1 MHFHTFVTLAC
12 PMMSSIQYLLLQKTT
27 LPPATLS
34 MLEFSHFLTL
44 MMNYDKTN
52 GNKSGYYGF
61 LHFCHIDM
69 PYSSVNA
76 AYLIA
81 IVATYYPAPS
91 TPKAYMNFQKKN
103 IWMMNYEE
111 TNGNQSGFYD
121 FLDFCHIETPYDLL
135 MSSIVQRESAETR
148 EITT

>member
-1 MHFHTFVTLAC
+1 MMNYTQTNGKKPECYAFSHFCHIGMPYDVL
-12 PMMSSIQYLLLQKTT
+12 YLVPIVAKTT

-69 PYSSVNA
+69 PYSSVNTV
-76 AYLIA
+76 YLIA

-91 TPKAYMNFQKKN
+91 TPRH
-103 IWMMNYEE
+103 
-111 TNGNQSGFYD
+111 T
-121 FLDFCHIETPYDLL
+121 
-135 MSSIVQRESAETR
+135 
-148 EITT
+148 